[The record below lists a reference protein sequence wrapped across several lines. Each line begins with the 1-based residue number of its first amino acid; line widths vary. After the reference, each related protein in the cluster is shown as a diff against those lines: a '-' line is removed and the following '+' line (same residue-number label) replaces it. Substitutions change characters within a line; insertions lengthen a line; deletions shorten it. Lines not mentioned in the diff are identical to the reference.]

1 MLIRSR
7 PNSLFVVL
15 VGLIVLI
22 TVLIF
27 AASAKLTNLILPQTT
42 HIFNETVVFCQGIG
56 NTVIAQFSTFS
67 PLLIILS
74 FLLIVFFIRAATSVI
89 KIACL
94 QKNIQATTIPLPSF
108 VKKILGQLGVRS
120 SRVVLYNSY
129 EPSVFCAG
137 FAKPKIYLSS
147 ALTRNLS
154 SLELKAILAHEVV
167 HLRSYDPLRTFFTS
181 LFERTFRFIP
191 LVQHVARQIRLAQE
205 TTADSFAV
213 EIVSKKNY
221 LRTILKV
228 EQLQLAHTVPNTLG
242 FDNFINQRA
251 VHLLGKPAESNVTK
265 TAVHLGISSTILL
278 TLTFFTL
285 LPLPTQAQIT
295 NHPHIK
301 NVCQISYSPDCCLS

>member
-27 AASAKLTNLILPQTT
+27 AASAKLTNLILPQAT

-56 NTVIAQFSTFS
+56 NTVFAQLSTFS
-67 PLLIILS
+67 PSLIILS
-74 FLLIVFFIRAATSVI
+74 SILIVFFIRVAVSVI

-94 QKNIQATTIPLPSF
+94 QKNIQTTKIPLPSF

-120 SRVVLYNSY
+120 SQVVLYNSH

-147 ALTRNLS
+147 ALARNLS
-154 SLELKAILAHEVV
+154 SLELKAILAHEVA

-191 LVQHVARQIRLAQE
+191 LVQQVARKIRLAQE
-205 TTADSFAV
+205 TTADNYAV
-213 EIVSKKNY
+213 EIVNKKNY

-228 EQLQLAHTVPNTLG
+228 DELRLAHTVPNTLG
-242 FDNFINQRA
+242 FENFINQRA
-251 VHLLGKPAESNVTK
+251 AYLLGKPAESNVTK
-265 TAVHLGISSTILL
+265 TTVRLGISFTILL
-278 TLTFFTL
+278 TLTFFIL
-285 LPLPTQAQIT
+285 LPLPTQAQIATHLHT
-295 NHPHIK
+295 N
-301 NVCQISYSPDCCLS
+301 NMCQISYSPDCCIS